1 MEFKLALV
9 VLAVVSRV
17 TVLQP
22 LGDRGWHETNELV
35 DVEQATMSQDLED
48 IARDLTVLLKERA
61 ILNRD
66 RKEDNVELV
75 SWREEDQKLGGREP
89 MADRGKSVNVAARRK
104 SSQRK
109 EIGELMK
116 SLREMERRSKSEKD
130 LRRHR
135 LYLFQKPLQE
145 LADIES
151 IDRTDQDLFRS
162 TGVNE
167 KIKDFL
173 AQSHAAVIEDRNG
186 NELFSQG
193 LASTL
198 NEAVNQGQEADEAIV
213 QVLLQSM
220 AVDRQKRETDEDRV
234 VLEVLDDLHRTLLRG
249 YSPLHRDERNKDT
262 KSNVVVNDGSLE
274 NIRDFDN
281 GLLPKLPTTER
292 LPAARTIQGQDSTHS
307 TV

>member
-1 MEFKLALV
+1 MHILYTAILACKVTAVPRRFVMEFKLALV

-22 LGDRGWHETNELV
+22 LGDKGWHETNELV
-35 DVEQATMSQDLED
+35 DQVEQATMSQDLED

-61 ILNRD
+61 ILSRD
-66 RKEDNVELV
+66 KKEDNLELV
-75 SWREEDQKLGGREP
+75 SRREEDQKLDGREP
-89 MADRGKSVNVAARRK
+89 KADRGKSVNMAAKRK
-104 SSQRK
+104 SSQH
-109 EIGELMK
+109 EGIGELMK

-145 LADIES
+145 LADIEGM
-151 IDRTDQDLFRS
+151 DNADQDLLRS
-162 TGVNE
+162 AGVSE

-234 VLEVLDDLHRTLLRG
+234 VVEVLDDLHRTLLRG
-249 YSPLHRDERNKDT
+249 CSPLRRDE
-262 KSNVVVNDGSLE
+262 
-274 NIRDFDN
+274 
-281 GLLPKLPTTER
+281 
-292 LPAARTIQGQDSTHS
+292 
-307 TV
+307 